1 MRRKQDLCNND
12 ENDWWTFYQ
21 RERVKKSLQ
30 LGTSSRAIHGGAYFS
45 AVSGR
50 KFNLTTVLRPCRPL
64 ACCWMFLFPPSV
76 TFVLDFTELP
86 SPMGL
91 ALYFQVDLS
100 PKRLDGFLSN
110 HTDCISPNRPWLHLL
125 LHEAVFNDA
134 HALML
139 GRQAF
144 HYPICCNSI
153 TIRKIINSKLI
164 LLPNSQLGHVPS
176 FTPPHFCHP
185 PAWWLCAPWLM
196 MFLKAPIGRP
206 QYHKQSLSFQ

>member
-1 MRRKQDLCNND
+1 MSAPGLLLDGFFPALCD
-12 ENDWWTFYQ
+12 FCIGFH
-21 RERVKKSLQ
+21 RFAKSQ
-30 LGTSSRAIHGGAYFS
+30 WAG
-45 AVSGR
+45 
-50 KFNLTTVLRPCRPL
+50 
-64 ACCWMFLFPPSV
+64 M
-76 TFVLDFTELP
+76 
-86 SPMGL
+86 
-91 ALYFQVDLS
+91 YFQVDLS
-100 PKRLDGFLSN
+100 PKRLDGFFSN
-110 HTDCISPNRPWLHLL
+110 RTDCISPNRPWLHWW
-125 LHEAVFNDA
+125 LHEAVFNDV
-134 HALML
+134 HVLML